1 MIGVAHGVE
10 VIGRIVVLACL
21 KLNRKENRST
31 FWFWLV
37 SRESNVWK
45 AFLSVSVIGRSEWRS
60 ELKIYLM
67 LLNYLDNVWYDS
79 EEDEAERRHSEH
91 FKLKNEETTPK
102 ANK

>member
-1 MIGVAHGVE
+1 
-10 VIGRIVVLACL
+10 
-21 KLNRKENRST
+21 
-31 FWFWLV
+31 
-37 SRESNVWK
+37 
-45 AFLSVSVIGRSEWRS
+45 
-60 ELKIYLM
+60 M